1 MKPKETAMRKR
12 HLLLSAVAVGL
23 LSSGALA
30 FAPAAEAAT
39 TGATGA
45 EFGQHVRGCAQ
56 TMGFSGDHN
65 PGMHQGFAGW
75 DGMPCG

>member
-1 MKPKETAMRKR
+1 MRKR
-12 HLLLSAVAVGL
+12 HLLLSAAVAGL

-30 FAPAAEAAT
+30 FVPAAEAVT
-39 TGATGA
+39 TDATGA
-45 EFGQHVRGCAQ
+45 EFGWHVSECAQ

>member
-1 MKPKETAMRKR
+1 MRKC
-12 HLLLSAVAVGL
+12 HLLLSAAVAGL
-23 LSSGALA
+23 LGSGTLA

-39 TGATGA
+39 TDATGA
-45 EFGQHVRGCAQ
+45 EFGQHVSECAQ